1 MTNINQ
7 LLDGLSQL
15 HPKVIDLSLGRLL
28 SLLKKLDNP
37 HLKLPPTI
45 HIAGTNGKGS
55 TQAFLKS
62 ILQAHGKT
70 VHAYTSPHL
79 VKFNERIELC
89 GQAISDDDLSE
100 LILEV
105 QKVNDGEA
113 ITFFE
118 VTTAIAFLA
127 FSRVPADYLLLEV
140 GLGGRFDATN
150 VIEQSVATAITPIDI
165 DHQEFL
171 GSDIV
176 KIAAEKAGILRKNTP
191 SYWAK
196 QQKVVTDELVRQAKN
211 IDCPYKQ
218 EGTNWLVTP
227 KAWQMGKNSLPL
239 TNLGL
244 KGVHQNQNAA
254 LALSL
259 LKDILGDEFDDTKAL
274 LGLKNVSWPARLQQ
288 VGVNKFLPTSFSHEL
303 WLDGA
308 HNPHGAKALAAHIK
322 DQWGDQ
328 PIYLI
333 MGMLNNR
340 NADEWLESF
349 DGLIAEA
356 VTIPLTSTTNG
367 HSPQDLQYALQKRD
381 IKSTA
386 FMDMPS
392 AFEYLSHLP
401 KGRILMAGSLY
412 MIGEFLSQI

>member
-1 MTNINQ
+1 MTELDQ
-7 LLDGLSQL
+7 LLNDLTKL

-28 SLLKKLDNP
+28 CLLQKLGNP
-37 HLKLPPTI
+37 HLQLPAII

-62 ILQAHGKT
+62 ILQAHGKN

-79 VKFNERIELC
+79 VRFNERIELN
-89 GQAISDDDLSE
+89 GQAISDDYLSK

-127 FSRVPADYLLLEV
+127 FSRVNADYLLLEV

-165 DHQEFL
+165 DHIEFL

-176 KIAAEKAGILRKNTP
+176 KIAAEKAGILRKNSP

-196 QQKVVTDELVRQAKN
+196 QQKIVTDELVLQAQN
-211 IDCPYKQ
+211 IGCSYKQ
-218 EGTNWLVTP
+218 EDTDWLVTP
-227 KAWQMGKNSLPL
+227 KGWQMGDILLPL
-239 TNLGL
+239 DDLGL
-244 KGVHQNQNAA
+244 KGWHQKQNAS

-259 LKDILGDEFDDTKAL
+259 LKDILGDEFDDKKAL
-274 LGLKNVSWPARLQQ
+274 SGLAKASWPARLQQ
-288 VGVNKFLPTSFSHEL
+288 VKINQFLDVPFSHDL

-308 HNPHGAKALAAHIK
+308 HNPHGAQMLSAYIQDNWSDK
-322 DQWGDQ
+322 
-328 PIYLI
+328 PVYLI

-340 NADEWLESF
+340 NADEWLETYN
-349 DGLIAEA
+349 GIITEA
-356 VTIPLTSTTNG
+356 VSIPLTSTPNG
-367 HSPQDLQYALQKRD
+367 HKPQDLQKSLHNRG
-381 IKSTA
+381 IKATA
-386 FMDMPS
+386 FMDMKT

-401 KGRILMAGSLY
+401 QGRILMAGSLY

>member
-1 MTNINQ
+1 M
-7 LLDGLSQL
+7 
-15 HPKVIDLSLGRLL
+15 GRLL
-28 SLLKKLDNP
+28 SLLQKLGNP

-62 ILQAHGKT
+62 ILHAHGKR

-89 GQAISDDDLSE
+89 GQAISDDDLSA
-100 LILEV
+100 LIIEV
-105 QKVNDGEA
+105 QRVNEGEA

-127 FSRVPADYLLLEV
+127 FSRIPADYLLLEV

-150 VIEQSVATAITPIDI
+150 VIEQSVATAITPIDV

-171 GSDIV
+171 GSDIG

-196 QQKVVTDELVRQAKN
+196 QQKIVTDVLVRQAKS
-211 IDCPYKQ
+211 IGCSYKQ
-218 EGTNWLVTP
+218 EGTDWLVTP
-227 KAWQMGKNSLPL
+227 QAWQMGENSLPL
-239 TNLGL
+239 DDLGL
-244 KGVHQNQNAA
+244 KGAHQKQNSA

-259 LKDILGDEFDDTKAL
+259 LKDILGDEFDDKKAL

-288 VGVNKFLPTSFSHEL
+288 VPIDKFMDISFHHEL

-322 DQWGDQ
+322 EQWGNQ
-328 PIYLI
+328 PTYLI

-349 DGLIAEA
+349 DGLITEA
-356 VTIPLTSTTNG
+356 VTIPLTSTPNG
-367 HSPQDLQYALQKRD
+367 HNPQDLQYALKKRN
-381 IKSTA
+381 IKATA
-386 FMDMPS
+386 FMDMPM

-412 MIGEFLSQI
+412 MIGEFLNQI